1 MVEGQVEQEV
11 PDGRVMPRP
20 KRVAPLE
27 TTKPK
32 TRKLAKSKGVKVT
45 KGTRSKNKTKPTA
58 IAEEPKS
65 LPNPL
70 LGFLNEY
77 VRYYS
82 EGWRCGTLVE
92 VTKHHARIRPIV
104 GKYAGEPNCIKVAFS
119 DIQALGII

>member
-1 MVEGQVEQEV
+1 
-11 PDGRVMPRP
+11 MPRP
-20 KRVAPLE
+20 KGMTVKQVADRE
-27 TTKPK
+27 VMR
-32 TRKLAKSKGVKVT
+32 RKKAVKEEVKVT

-58 IAEEPKS
+58 IAEEPKP

-70 LGFLNEY
+70 LGLLNEY
-77 VRYYS
+77 VSYYS